1 MQSTDKVVGPSIRLS
16 TVATSTRQ
24 TPKTDF
30 GTVMR
35 DGLIKAGNVAI
46 DGLRVAAPFI
56 PGSAIVSAAVAGSN
70 IAASV
75 SGQSFAQSSGGSG
88 ASAGSAGTFG
98 TSLGNGGGATFGNA
112 SNVSHGFA
120 SSVSSLTGGA
130 GPGSISNGAVSAGN
144 FNVSGAMAIPNGRPG
159 ATAPLNTTA
168 GNIGVSGGAGAGA
181 GAAGTS
187 DSFNSMMS
195 ATRSMAEFQ
204 ASFNLQYLQLQEKIQ
219 QDTRQFNLV
228 SNIMKTKHDAA
239 KNALNNVR

>member
-88 ASAGSAGTFG
+88 ASAGNAGTFG
-98 TSLGNGGGATFGNA
+98 TSLGGQGGGTFGNA

-120 SSVSSLTGGA
+120 SSVSGLTGGG
-130 GPGSISNGAVSAGN
+130 GPGTISNGAVSAGN
-144 FNVSGAMAIPNGRPG
+144 FNVSGAMSIPNARPG
-159 ATAPLNTTA
+159 TTAPLNTTA
-168 GNIGVSGGAGAGA
+168 GNTSVSGGAGAGN
-181 GAAGTS
+181 AGTS
-187 DSFNSMMS
+187 DSFNQMMS